1 MAVKLVQDVLG
12 KTIPETDVA
21 ALEAAVQDPKVCDK
35 ILEGLAKV
43 AKKNKL
49 NGWVLTRRV
58 KTDTAATSSSV
69 VSTLASSSSR
79 MTSSP
84 LPSRSSGELSLTP
97 SVRCHSSDQS
107 SNVAAQR
114 FKEQIDAMYNKI
126 EGGAKL

>member
-1 MAVKLVQDVLG
+1 LAVKLVQDVLG